1 MNQTLFPRR
10 GAYRLEI
17 ISAPRGWGTYTGKHP
32 ATGENLGVLSGK
44 CLAAVKLSLQDQ
56 GRSRQKI
63 TSPANFYP

>member
-1 MNQTLFPRR
+1 MNQTLFLRR

-44 CLAAVKLSLQDQ
+44 CLAAVKLSLQDLCEATI
-56 GRSRQKI
+56 RRKRF
-63 TSPANFYP
+63 AVE